1 MEKRIA
7 FHSFRRGTGR
17 SSLMTN
23 TTALL
28 AKKGKRVGVIDANLQ
43 SPSAHIL
50 FGLPDVDIS
59 HTLNDYLWNQCGI
72 GDIAYDVGAAVG
84 APRGGVYLIPASD
97 DMVEIMRMLKDGF
110 EIARLT
116 EAFTDFSG
124 QYDLDYLLIDTGSG
138 LNQTVLACLAVS
150 DTILVV
156 MRLDEQ
162 DYQGVATTLALARRM
177 EVPRVLTVV
186 NGVPSTFDPRDVR
199 ATIARKFE
207 TDVLAVLPHSERF
220 LALGSQRVFVMDY
233 PEHPFTGALG
243 DMVAQLI

>member
-23 TTALL
+23 ATALL

-50 FGLPDVDIS
+50 FGLPDEKITKS
-59 HTLNDYLWNQCGI
+59 LNDYLWDQCRI
-72 GDIAYDVGAAVG
+72 GDIAYDVGDSVA
-84 APRGGVYLIPASD
+84 APRGQVYLIPASD
-97 DMVEIMRMLKDGF
+97 DMVEIMHMLKDGF
-110 EIARLT
+110 ELARLT
-116 EAFTDFSG
+116 EAFESFSS
-124 QYDLDYLLIDTGSG
+124 QYNLDYLLIDTGSG

-162 DYQGVATTLALARRM
+162 DYQGVATTLSLADRM
-177 EVPRVLTVV
+177 EVPQVMTVV
-186 NGVPSTFDPRDVR
+186 NGVPPTFDLQDVR
-199 ATIARKFE
+199 VTISRKFD
-207 TDVLAVLPHSERF
+207 TRVLAVLPHSERF
-220 LALGSQRVFVMDY
+220 LALGSRRIFVMDY
-233 PEHPFTGALG
+233 PEHPFTGALEN
-243 DMVAQLI
+243 MVSQLI